1 MISDNKDMI
10 NNNFYESVKNIL
22 EEARTNAYSSINS
35 HMVKAYWNIGRM
47 IVEDQSGTDRAEYG
61 EYILKEMSKK
71 LTKDYGKGFGYSN
84 LTRMRKLY
92 LSFKNIDA
100 LRQQLSWTHYR
111 LLMKVEELAKRDFYI
126 DECIKSNWSTRQ
138 LERQINS
145 FYYERLLS
153 TQEENKNEVRNEI
166 TKLEPSKHINEMVKD
181 PYILEFLNLK
191 ENKKFLERDL
201 EQGLIDNLQEFLL
214 ELGKGFSFV
223 GRQRRISA
231 EGEHFYVDLVFYNYL
246 LKCFVLI
253 DLKLGKLKHQDIGQ
267 MDFYVRYYEKEVK
280 GDDDNPTIGIILC
293 SEKNETIVK
302 YSILEENKQIFAS
315 KYMLYMPTE
324 EELKR
329 EINRDREIF
338 EIEERMNEDEVVEN
352 LGGIGYEF

>member
-1 MISDNKDMI
+1 M

-22 EEARTNAYSSINS
+22 EEARTKAYSSINS
-35 HMVKAYWNIGRM
+35 YMLKAYWNIGRM
-47 IVEDQSGTDRAEYG
+47 IVEEQSGTDRAEYG
-61 EYILKEMSKK
+61 QYILKELSKK
-71 LTKDYGKGFGYSN
+71 LTKDYGKGFDYSN

-92 LSFKNIDA
+92 LSFTNIDA

-111 LLMKVEELAKRDFYI
+111 LLMKVEDATKRDFYI
-126 DECIKSNWSTRQ
+126 AECIKSNWSTRQ

-153 TQEENKNEVRNEI
+153 SQDKNLVRSEI
-166 TKLEPSKHINEMVKD
+166 LETEIGLKSNDIIKD
-181 PYILEFLNLK
+181 PYVLEFLDLK
-191 ENKKFLERDL
+191 ENINFLEKDL
-201 EQGLIDNLQEFLL
+201 EQGLMNNLQEFLL
-214 ELGKGFSFV
+214 ELGKGFAFV
-223 GRQRRISA
+223 ARQKRITA
-231 EGEHFYVDLVFYNYL
+231 DGDHFYIDLVFYNYL

-253 DLKLGKLKHQDIGQ
+253 DLKIGKLTHENIGQ

-302 YSILEENKQIFAS
+302 YSILEESKQIFAS

-329 EINRDREIF
+329 EINKDREIL
-338 EIEERMNEDEVVEN
+338 EIEERMHKDE
-352 LGGIGYEF
+352 